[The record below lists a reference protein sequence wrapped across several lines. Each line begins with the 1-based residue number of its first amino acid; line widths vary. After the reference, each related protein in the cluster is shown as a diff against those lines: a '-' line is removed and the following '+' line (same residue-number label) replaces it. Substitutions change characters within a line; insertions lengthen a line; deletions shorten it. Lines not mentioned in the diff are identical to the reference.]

1 MKDFLKMLLAVVIG
15 FFLTSILLFFFM
27 IGMISSLVSTEEMLT
42 VEPNTVI
49 KISFDRPIVERS
61 THNPFEEIDW
71 TSMSRK
77 NIYGLN
83 EILDNLAKAKEDD
96 NIAGIYLELSEIDAG
111 ISTIKEIRQAL
122 EDFKKSGKF
131 IIAYSDYLTQKAY
144 YLASVAD
151 RVFLNPQGSI
161 EWQGLRSEIMFFR
174 GTLEKLG
181 VEPIVIR
188 HGKYKSAVE
197 PFTNDRMST
206 ENRQQLQQLVEG
218 IWQNILNDITATRK
232 ISKNTLQFI
241 ANQLL
246 AYNPDSCYRL
256 GLIDSLAYQDD
267 MKKILST
274 QVACK
279 ENELKIVDY
288 NKYTKVPKNYGGKG
302 LAKNKVAI
310 IYAHGDVIMG
320 KGDEGTVSAERIS
333 KAIRE
338 AREDSLI
345 KAIVLRV
352 NSPGGSALASEIIW
366 REVKLTTP
374 VKPVV
379 ASLGDVAA
387 SGGYYIV
394 CAANAIVAQPT
405 TITGSIGVFGI
416 LFNAKDLLNKKL
428 GITTDVVKTNDY
440 ADFPSYSRPMSTIE
454 KKRLEMEIDRIYNTF
469 VRHVAEGRK
478 MTTDQADSYGQ
489 GRVWNGI
496 DALAIGLVDTL
507 GNINDAIKLAS
518 KLAKIDDYR
527 VVGMPKTEESLEKLL
542 KELTETKDMK
552 VFQKLSDKMP
562 FIQTFLSLS
571 RMEDIQMRLPFEI
584 TVY

>member
-15 FFLTSILLFFFM
+15 FFLTSMLLLFFM
-27 IGMISSLVSTEEMLT
+27 IGILSSLLPTQELLT
-42 VEPNTVI
+42 IGPNTVV
-49 KISFDRPIVERS
+49 KITFDRPIVERS

-83 EILDNLAKAKEDD
+83 EILDNLAKAKEDT
-96 NIAGIYLELSEIDAG
+96 NVAGLYLELSEIDAG
-111 ISTIKEIRQAL
+111 ISTVKELRQAL
-122 EDFKKSGKF
+122 VDFKKSGKF

-151 RVFLNPQGSI
+151 KVFLNPQGSI

-197 PFTNDRMST
+197 PFTNDRLSP
-206 ENRQQLQQLVEG
+206 ENRQQLQQLVQC
-218 IWQNILNDITATRK
+218 IWHDLLNDVTTTRRINK
-232 ISKNTLQFI
+232 DTLQLI
-241 ANQLL
+241 ANRLL
-246 AYNPDSCYRL
+246 AYNPDSCYKL

-267 MKKILST
+267 MKKILSE
-274 QVACK
+274 QVECK
-279 ENELKIVDY
+279 KNEVKIVDY
-288 NKYTKVPKNYGGKG
+288 NKYTKVPKNYVGKG
-302 LAKNKVAI
+302 LAKNKIAI
-310 IYAHGDVIMG
+310 IYAHGDVIIG
-320 KGDEGTVSAERIS
+320 KGDEGTVSSERIS

-338 AREDSLI
+338 AREDSSI

-366 REVKLTTP
+366 REVKLTSP
-374 VKPVV
+374 VKPVI

-387 SGGYYIV
+387 SGGYYIA
-394 CAANAIVAQPT
+394 CGANAIVAQPT

-440 ADFPSYSRPMSTIE
+440 ADFPSFSRPLAAVE
-454 KKRLEMEIDRIYNTF
+454 KKRLEMEIDRIYNAF
-469 VRHVAEGRK
+469 IQHVAEGRK
-478 MTTDQADSYGQ
+478 MTPEQVNTYAQ
-489 GRVWNGI
+489 GRIWSGI
-496 DALAIGLVDTL
+496 DAYAIGLVDTL
-507 GNINDAIKLAS
+507 GNINDAVRIAAKMS
-518 KLAKIDDYR
+518 KIDEYR
-527 VVGMPKTEESLEKLL
+527 VVGLPKLEESLEKLL
-542 KELTETKDMK
+542 KELTETREMK
-552 VFQKLSDKMP
+552 ALQKLSEKLP
-562 FIQTFLSLS
+562 LVQTILSLS
-571 RMEDIQMRLPFEI
+571 RMEGIQTRLPFEI